1 MTKKMTREE
10 ILGYLSPKREE
21 FNHLKG
27 EKEKMTQRLTQY
39 DEEIEGLADVEEAAK
54 AKSGEE
60 IAAAIKAGKDL
71 TTFKSE
77 ASKELKKQR
86 DDLHREKEEAE
97 EAILILERLI
107 EETELECLED
117 EISTLREAQEKYLDD
132 FEKDAKE
139 FCDKWDLLKIE
150 RRTGDGNFS
159 YELDLKLDGLRVR
172 RANINTARRDR
183 ELRKKKA
190 DEKKKAIAEGW
201 TEKELGRTIKYGP
214 LVIPGVE
221 LTRK

>member
-1 MTKKMTREE
+1 MAKKMTSEE

-54 AKSGEE
+54 AKSAEE

-77 ASKELKKQR
+77 VSKELKKQR

-117 EISTLREAQEKYLDD
+117 EITTLREAQEKYLDD

-139 FCDKWDLLKIE
+139 FCDKWNLLKIE

>member
-39 DEEIEGLADVEEAAK
+39 DEEIEGLAEVEEAAK

>member
-39 DEEIEGLADVEEAAK
+39 DEEIEGLAEVEEAAK

-97 EAILILERLI
+97 EAILIFERLI

>member
-1 MTKKMTREE
+1 MAKKMTREE

-21 FNHLKG
+21 FNHLKE
-27 EKEKMTQRLTQY
+27 EKEKMTKRLAEY
-39 DEEIEGLADVEEAAK
+39 DEEIEGLGVVEEEAK

-71 TTFKSE
+71 TTFKTE

-117 EISTLREAQEKYLDD
+117 EITILREAQEKYLDD

-150 RRTGDGNFS
+150 RRSADGNFA
-159 YELDLKLDGLRVR
+159 YELDLRLDGLRVR
-172 RANINTARRDR
+172 RANINNARRDR
-183 ELRKKKA
+183 ELRKRKA
-190 DEKKKAIAEGW
+190 DEKKKLIAEGW
-201 TEKELGRTIKYGP
+201 TE
-214 LVIPGVE
+214 
-221 LTRK
+221 

>member
-1 MTKKMTREE
+1 MAKKMTREE
-10 ILGYLSPKREE
+10 ILKYVSPKREE
-21 FNHLKG
+21 FNHLKE
-27 EKEKMTQRLTQY
+27 EKDKMTQRLTEY
-39 DEEIEGLADVEEAAK
+39 DEEIEGLGKAEEEAK

-71 TTFKSE
+71 TTFKTE

-117 EISTLREAQEKYLDD
+117 EITILREAQEKYLDD

-150 RRTGDGNFS
+150 RRSADGNFA
-159 YELDLKLDGLRVR
+159 YELDLRLDGLRVR
-172 RANINTARRDR
+172 RANINNARRDR
-183 ELRKKKA
+183 ELRKRKA
-190 DEKKKAIAEGW
+190 DEKKKLIAEGW
-201 TEKELGRTIKYGP
+201 TEKEFSRTVKYGP
-214 LVIPGVE
+214 LIAPGIE
-221 LTRK
+221 SMRK

>member
-1 MTKKMTREE
+1 MR
-10 ILGYLSPKREE
+10 
-21 FNHLKG
+21 
-27 EKEKMTQRLTQY
+27 Q
-39 DEEIEGLADVEEAAK
+39 V
-54 AKSGEE
+54 
-60 IAAAIKAGKDL
+60 
-71 TTFKSE
+71 
-77 ASKELKKQR
+77 
-86 DDLHREKEEAE
+86 
-97 EAILILERLI
+97 
-107 EETELECLED
+107 
-117 EISTLREAQEKYLDD
+117 
-132 FEKDAKE
+132 
-139 FCDKWDLLKIE
+139 DLLKIE

>member
-1 MTKKMTREE
+1 MAKKMTREE

-27 EKEKMTQRLTQY
+27 EKEKMTQRLTGV

-117 EISTLREAQEKYLDD
+117 EITTLREAQEKYLDD

-139 FCDKWDLLKIE
+139 FCDKWNLLKIE

>member
-1 MTKKMTREE
+1 MAKKMTREE
-10 ILGYLSPKREE
+10 ILNYISPTRDKL
-21 FNHLKG
+21 FSLN
-27 EKEKMTQRLTQY
+27 KEKDEMHKRLAKL
-39 DEEIEGLADVEEAAK
+39 DEEIDSLEDFEEDIK
-54 AKSGEE
+54 AKSGAE
-60 IAAAIKAGKDL
+60 IAEAIREGKDL
-71 TTFKSE
+71 STFT
-77 ASKELKKQR
+77 SKTRRDFENKKE
-86 DDLHREKEEAE
+86 DLAHRKEEV
-97 EAILILERLI
+97 EATLLAFDEVI

-117 EISTLREAQEKYLDD
+117 EITTLREAQEKYLEE

-139 FCDKWDLLKIE
+139 FCDKWNLLKIE

-201 TEKELGRTIKYGP
+201 TEKELGRTVKYGP
-214 LVIPGVE
+214 MVIPGVE
-221 LTRK
+221 SMRK

>member
-1 MTKKMTREE
+1 MAKKMTREE

-27 EKEKMTQRLTQY
+27 EKEKMTQRLTGV